1 MIRDISNRLQK
12 GDADRKDL
20 HWSFT
25 YFDSIAEFM
34 EIFRFKNEM
43 DSKRAMRY
51 TGKQRM
57 HVAVLFGVTKYL
69 GLLESP
75 RRGIYR
81 ITDIGR
87 KFLAANEE
95 EKKKIFCEL
104 IKRYDQFNF
113 ALEEYK
119 RNPKITK
126 SELGELIAEEYQ
138 RDWSKTSTMKNARV
152 LHSWIE
158 MYIHFEK
165 KTEKMTGSKPI
176 TTENRRSIEKK
187 DLYKEIG
194 VLETYI
200 KTGSTQDEIDK
211 ELQKI
216 STIAES
222 LNLEK
227 GVSMVNLMKKH
238 LKMKGIDQELLL
250 SDLETLYNEI
260 LD

>member
-1 MIRDISNRLQK
+1 MIDNISNRLQK
-12 GDADRKDL
+12 GDADPENL

-43 DSKRAMRY
+43 DSEKATEY

-57 HVAVLFGVTKYL
+57 HVAVHFGVAKYL
-69 GLLESP
+69 RLLESP
-75 RRGIYR
+75 RRGLYR

-87 KFLAANEE
+87 KFLDVDEE

-119 RNPKITK
+119 RNPKLTK
-126 SELGELIAEEYQ
+126 SELGELVAEEYQ

-152 LHSWIE
+152 LYSWIE

-165 KTEKMTGSKPI
+165 KAERMTESKPI
-176 TTENRRSIEKK
+176 TTKIQRNMEKK

-200 KTGSTQDEIDK
+200 KAGCTQDEIDK
-211 ELQKI
+211 ELRKI

-222 LNLEK
+222 LDLAK
-227 GVSMVNLMKKH
+227 GVSMVNLMIKH